1 LTSQN
6 IDMTTTVAKRFEK
19 HVASVNNL
27 INFDRDV
34 LDHAITNLRTLS
46 EKLRKHHQIDNP
58 HLSVDSTL
66 KSIEDIRKNDSLR
79 SRYKTIVNQGLVL
92 LVSYFASSV
101 HDLFR
106 RGIQTVLDKEES
118 SDLFKAQ
125 VKISLREL
133 KDVNFEVKD
142 IVPELLIQSKD
153 ISFQDMQSIGRTF
166 KEHLG
171 IEIDKDEDVNN
182 IILGQ
187 ACRHVI
193 VHSAGVINDRLIR
206 QIASANPR
214 TVKNKLTIGQEIEF
228 SPEEINVVAQSMTKY
243 IRSISSKVAR
253 HIGEVI

>member
-1 LTSQN
+1 MPMTSRV
-6 IDMTTTVAKRFEK
+6 TKRFEE

-34 LDHAITNLRTLS
+34 LDHAINNLRDLS
-46 EKLRKHHQIDNP
+46 AKLKKDYQIDNP
-58 HLSVDSTL
+58 YLSVDNTL
-66 KSIEDIRKNDSLR
+66 RSIENIRKNDSLKA
-79 SRYKTIVNQGLVL
+79 RYKTIVNQGLVL
-92 LVSYFASSV
+92 LVSYFASSI

-106 RGIQTVLDKEES
+106 RGVQTVLDKEDG
-118 SDLFKAQ
+118 SDLFKVQ
-125 VKISLREL
+125 VRVSLREL

-166 KEHLG
+166 KEHFG

-193 VHSAGVINDRLIR
+193 VHSAGIINDRLIR
-206 QIASANPR
+206 QVSGAKPR
-214 TVKNKLTIGQEIEF
+214 TVKTMLTPDMEIEF
-228 SPEEINVVAQSMTKY
+228 SPDEINIVAKSMTKY
-243 IRSISSKVAR
+243 LYNVSSKVSER
-253 HIGEVI
+253 VGEEV